1 MTEVLAQ
8 IRADNFTAGIALRDD
23 RVVEAAPIV
32 KYMKG
37 WKRDSVRS
45 YCKERRWEISV
56 VSEAKS

>member
-1 MTEVLAQ
+1 MIELTAQ
-8 IRADNFTAGIALRDD
+8 IKADKFTAAIVLHDN

-37 WKRDSVRS
+37 WKRSSVRS

-56 VSEAKS
+56 VRSETK